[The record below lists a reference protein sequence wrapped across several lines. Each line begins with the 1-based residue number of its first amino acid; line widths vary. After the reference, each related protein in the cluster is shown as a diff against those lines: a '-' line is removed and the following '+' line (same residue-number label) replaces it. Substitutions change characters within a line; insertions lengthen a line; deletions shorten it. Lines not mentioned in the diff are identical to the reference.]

1 MKAWIYICA
10 MVLAAGGVMVLADE
24 PRTNAA
30 PGTPAG
36 TGRAAVPPPATS
48 TPTNPAPAQP
58 KIIAT
63 PRTSNAVTPSESSG
77 TGHKG
82 ALTNP
87 PSLTTTSTP
96 APAVASEVK
105 SPDDAALMSTSAVP
119 AEAEGTVAPPPAN
132 ATPPSESSGINNME
146 ALAIGAAILVVA
158 GGVAFFMWR
167 RSGTAPH
174 GSLITSAMNELKNTA
189 KNEDKDEDKREEK
202 YEEKPIEKKEEKKF
216 PPPMT

>member
-1 MKAWIYICA
+1 MAD
-10 MVLAAGGVMVLADE
+10 LASVQVVGVGGVDQGD
-24 PRTNAA
+24 
-30 PGTPAG
+30 PGIKG
-36 TGRAAVPPPATS
+36 CVNRGGRAFSIGAAFD
-48 TPTNPAPAQP
+48 
-58 KIIAT
+58 
-63 PRTSNAVTPSESSG
+63 
-77 TGHKG
+77 GHRH
-82 ALTNP
+82 
-87 PSLTTTSTP
+87 
-96 APAVASEVK
+96 
-105 SPDDAALMSTSAVP
+105 P
-119 AEAEGTVAPPPAN
+119 AEADGTVAPPPAN

>member
-1 MKAWIYICA
+1 

-36 TGRAAVPPPATS
+36 TSGAVVPPPATS
-48 TPTNPAPAQP
+48 TPTSPAPAQP
-58 KIIAT
+58 KIIAA
-63 PRTSNAVTPSESSG
+63 PRTPNAVTPSESSG
-77 TGHKG
+77 TGHKS

-87 PSLTTTSTP
+87 PPGSTS
-96 APAVASEVK
+96 APAVADEVR

-119 AEAEGTVAPPPAN
+119 AEAEGTVAPPSAAN
-132 ATPPSESSGINNME
+132 ATPPSESSGISNME
-146 ALAIGAAILVVA
+146 ALAIGLAILVVA